1 MRVLPALL
9 CAFLSL
15 TAFAQPQDGAR
26 SLVVIVNAKSGVRSM
41 SDKEVADLYLGRART
56 FATGQFALPLDLPAG
71 TPLRSR
77 FLQEV
82 TGRGV
87 AEIDAYFAQQLFA
100 GRRTPPQVMPD
111 TAAVIDMVR
120 NHPGAIGYL
129 DRDPADPGVRVVLM
143 IPLRQ

>member
-1 MRVLPALL
+1 MHLLPAYL
-9 CAFLSL
+9 CAILCLS
-15 TAFAQPQDGAR
+15 AFAQPQDSTR
-26 SLVVIVNAKSGVRSM
+26 PVVVIVNAKSGVRTM
-41 SDKEVADLYLGRART
+41 SEKEVADLYLGRART

-111 TAAVIDMVR
+111 TAAVVDMVR
-120 NHPGAIGYL
+120 NHPGAIGYV
-129 DRDPADPGVRVVLM
+129 DRDPADSGVRVVLVV
-143 IPLRQ
+143 PVRP